1 MCSILSSDKAIAHHK
16 KIPIGLW
23 ECNPA
28 KVLVL
33 FLVGLQKFTKRPI
46 AHHAE
51 GAAPVDHCLD
61 GLVPAQGGMILI
73 LIPQD
78 FSVDSQRLLN
88 FGPFPRKLSFD

>member
-1 MCSILSSDKAIAHHK
+1 MWGILSSDKAIAHHK
-16 KIPIGLW
+16 EIPIGLW

-33 FLVGLQKFTKRPI
+33 FLIGLQKFTKRPI

-61 GLVPAQGGMILI
+61 GLVPAQGRMILI
-73 LIPQD
+73 LIAQD
-78 FSVDSQRLLN
+78 FSVESQRLLN
-88 FGPFPRKLSFD
+88 LGTVPRKLSVK